1 MATVPNS
8 HLPNPDQKRDPNDQ
22 GQLVQVAVAENDS
35 EANIIQSLLDSAG
48 IQSLLSAE
56 VGPQDV
62 LPIGP
67 VIIKVAPE
75 NADKA
80 RQLIA
85 ESQNVPDEDMVDES
99 EANAGPTEI
108 AS

>member
-1 MATVPNS
+1 MATVPNPDLS
-8 HLPNPDQKRDPNDQ
+8 NPGEKRDSNDQ

-35 EANIIQSLLDSAG
+35 EATIIQSLLESAG

-56 VGPQDV
+56 IGPQDV
-62 LPIGP
+62 LPVGP

-80 RQLIA
+80 RQVISEA
-85 ESQNVPDEDMVDES
+85 QNVPDEDMLDES